1 MTAGIET
8 AAHECATD
16 GNQIT
21 RDPLL
26 SHQRGEMIRR
36 VSLANRGEIDKQIGN
51 VFLQVLLTILIQY
64 AQMLQSSASARIVN
78 LILTRYRLRLFR
90 WPKAP

>member
-8 AAHECATD
+8 AAHECPPD

-21 RDPLL
+21 RYPLL
-26 SHQRGEMIRR
+26 SHQRGKMIRR
-36 VSLANRGEIDKQIGN
+36 VPLANCGEVDKQIGN
-51 VFLQVLLTILIQY
+51 IFLQVLLPILIQY
-64 AQMLQSSASARIVN
+64 AQMVQSSARARIVN
-78 LILTRYRLRLFR
+78 LSLTRYRLRLFR